1 VFPPRT
7 ATSWCGISKNAMVI
21 YDCGGSDKCG
31 RVECSYQST
40 LNQLLGDRQPE
51 GKPNS
56 QLAAATMRIMAVLQ
70 TNLDSKAKF
79 YRDPALT
86 HIFLMNNIH
95 YMVRSV
101 RRCVPEFPIVCRC

>member
-1 VFPPRT
+1 
-7 ATSWCGISKNAMVI
+7 MVI
-21 YDCGGSDKCG
+21 YDFGGSDKCG

-40 LNQLLGDRQPE
+40 LNQLLGEGQQ

-70 TNLDSKAKF
+70 TNLDNKAKL

-101 RRCVPEFPIVCRC
+101 RR

>member
-1 VFPPRT
+1 
-7 ATSWCGISKNAMVI
+7 
-21 YDCGGSDKCG
+21 
-31 RVECSYQST
+31 VECSYQST
-40 LNQLLGDRQPE
+40 LNQLLGEGQQ

-70 TNLDSKAKF
+70 TNLDNKAKL

-101 RRCVPEFPIVCRC
+101 RR